1 MQANRPDAAR
11 RRREPCIELSALDPK
26 RARQLPALPLGTC
39 GELPWLVEEGPID
52 ADLLRIPV
60 GPGSI
65 HVERYGHGGA
75 PVVMLHGFGTS
86 SFVWRHIAP
95 EIALANRTA
104 FCMDLFGYG
113 ESDRP
118 FDADYGIAS
127 QAELVD
133 RALTALRLP
142 RATVVGLD
150 LGGAVAM
157 RLAATRPE
165 RVERL
170 FLVNPIGLD
179 EIPAGDITTLQRNT
193 ARFAFRASKGIL
205 GAAPILGEVLR
216 RSVADPESM
225 PDKLVARYL
234 APYVGEEGLNHL
246 LLLARSVDDEDMDD
260 VELGS
265 ISQPVQIVW
274 GDQDPWATPKLAD
287 RLSESIPGSRLV
299 HLPGVGRLVPEEAP
313 DTLLNLLLEFMGAG
327 ALQS

>member
-1 MQANRPDAAR
+1 M
-11 RRREPCIELSALDPK
+11 
-26 RARQLPALPLGTC
+26 
-39 GELPWLVEEGPID
+39 EEGPID

-60 GPGSI
+60 GPGSM

-75 PVVMLHGFGTS
+75 PVVLLHGFGTS
-86 SFVWRHIAP
+86 SFVWRNVAP

-104 FCMDLFGYG
+104 FAIDLFGYG

-118 FDADYGIAS
+118 FDADFGIAS

-142 RATVVGLD
+142 KATIVGLD
-150 LGGAVAM
+150 LGGAVAL
-157 RLAATRPE
+157 RLAASRPE

-170 FLVNPIGLD
+170 FLVNPIALD
-179 EIPAGDITTLQRNT
+179 EIPAEDITTLQRNT
-193 ARFAFRASKGIL
+193 ARFAFRVSRGIL
-205 GAAPILGEVLR
+205 GVAPILGELLR
-216 RSVADPESM
+216 RSVADASHM

-246 LLLARSVDDEDMDD
+246 LLLARSVDDEDMED

-265 ISQPVQIVW
+265 LPQPVQIVW
-274 GDQDPWATPKLAD
+274 GDQDPWATPKFAD
-287 RLSESIPGSRLV
+287 RLADTIPGSRLV
-299 HLPGVGRLVPEEAP
+299 HLPGVGRLIPEEAP
-313 DTLLNLLLEFMGAG
+313 ETLVSLLLEFIGAA